1 MKRRHVVLIIALAIG
16 IAFALNA
23 PMALAKDL
31 TKQDLVKEAK
41 SKIIEIAPDAAKA
54 EIDKGGV
61 VILDCR
67 EPNEYKA
74 GHIPGAVNIPRGLLE
89 FKVEEQVPDKAA
101 KIIIYCKSGGR
112 ASLACCSLQPMGYK
126 NVVSIQ
132 GGWLAWSK
140 AGYPVE

>member
-31 TKQDLVKEAK
+31 TKKELVEQAK
-41 SKIIEIAPDAAKA
+41 SKITEIAVADAKA
-54 EIDKGGV
+54 QFDKGGAV
-61 VILDCR
+61 FLDCR
-67 EPNEYKA
+67 EPNEYKQ
-74 GHIPGAVNIPRGLLE
+74 GHIPGAINIPRGLLE
-89 FKVEEQVPDKAA
+89 FKIADQVPDKNA
-101 KIIIYCKSGGR
+101 KIVMYCKSGGR
-112 ASLACCSLQPMGYK
+112 ASLACCSLEPMGYK